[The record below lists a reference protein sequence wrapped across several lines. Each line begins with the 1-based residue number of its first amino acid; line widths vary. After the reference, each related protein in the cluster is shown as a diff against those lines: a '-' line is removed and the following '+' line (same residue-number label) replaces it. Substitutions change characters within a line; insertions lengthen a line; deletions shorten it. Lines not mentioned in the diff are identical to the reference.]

1 MFDLF
6 RNDLRYAF
14 RTLIRNPG
22 FALLAIVTIAIG
34 VGANTAMFSVVYAV
48 LLRPLPFAEPDAL
61 VLVSQANRQTRQ
73 SSGNASP
80 ANFLDWRARSRA
92 FAGLAAFRNAGYTLS
107 SGDHPDRVAGAIV
120 SANFF
125 DVLGVKPIIGR
136 GFQPGD
142 EGAGAARV
150 AIVSHGLWTDRF
162 GARRDPIGRTV
173 RLNDEPHTI
182 VGVLPPGVDFPEQAK
197 VWTPPHWR
205 VPDDPLALGEDP
217 SPQRSHSYF
226 FVLGRLHPGVTRAQ
240 AERDMDVVTMALE
253 RDYPNDNR
261 NVGVVI
267 SSLRDELVG
276 PVRPTLLMLFAA
288 VGLLLLIATANV
300 SGLQVARS
308 IGRHHEIAVRVA
320 LGATRRRILSQLLTE
335 SVVLA
340 VAGGACG
347 VIAAMWLV
355 VPIAAVG
362 PADFRA
368 AGNLGPNG
376 PVLLFAFAAAIGAGL
391 LFGIAPA
398 RQLMQKSSVDAWK
411 QTGRSGMGV
420 SQGRAGAML
429 VVAEI
434 ALALVLL
441 VGTGLTVRSFIRLQ
455 HVPTGFDPERV
466 LTMSVSLPQVRY
478 PTAAQR
484 ADFWEHALEA
494 LGAVPGVEAVG
505 ATSRLP
511 LSGGNSTRGLT
522 IDGQALTPPASAD
535 YRTASPMY
543 FRALA
548 IPVVSG
554 RTFRDDDRE
563 NRPLV
568 AVVSRSMAARYW
580 PSADPIGRRLSIDG
594 EHQLTV
600 VGVVGD
606 VHHASLEAAPQP
618 TFYVPYRQDAWPSMT
633 FVVRTTVPPASLGGA
648 ARAAIWQVDKD
659 QPISALRTMNEQLAL
674 SIAQRRFS
682 VRLLTGFGAVA
693 AGLAAVGLYG
703 VLAFVAAQRR
713 REIGVRIALG
723 ARPRD
728 IVVDMLGHGLQLT
741 AAGIAAGL
749 ALAFASMRLIDAL
762 LFATSPTD
770 LPTFA
775 AVATLLVLV
784 AVAASLIPAL
794 RASRLD
800 PIIALRED

>member
-6 RNDLRYAF
+6 RNDLRYAL

-22 FALLAIVTIAIG
+22 FALLAVATIAIG
-34 VGANTAMFSVVYAV
+34 VGANTAIFSVVYAV

-61 VLVSQANRQTRQ
+61 VLVSQANTG
-73 SSGNASP
+73 SASP

-92 FAGLAAFRNAGYTLS
+92 FDGLAAFRNAGFALS
-107 SGDHPDRVAGAIV
+107 SGDHPDRVAGANV

-125 DVLGVKPIIGR
+125 EILGVKPVMGR
-136 GFQPGD
+136 GFQSGD

-150 AIVSHGLWTDRF
+150 AIVSHAMWTDRF
-162 GARRDPIGRTV
+162 GARRDVIGRTV
-173 RLNDEPHTI
+173 HLNDEPHTI
-182 VGVLPPGVDFPEQAK
+182 VGVLPPGVDFPERAQ

-205 VPDDPLALGEDP
+205 VPDDPLAPDQDP
-217 SPQRSHSYF
+217 SPQRGHGYL
-226 FVLGRLHPGVTRAQ
+226 FVLGRLRPEVTRAQ
-240 AERDMDVVTMALE
+240 AERDMDAVAASLE

-261 NVGVVI
+261 DDVGVVI
-267 SSLRDELVG
+267 ASLRDELVG
-276 PVRPTLLMLFAA
+276 PVRPTLMMLFAA

-308 IGRHHEIAVRVA
+308 IGRHHEIAVRAA
-320 LGATRRRILSQLLTE
+320 LGATRGRIFGQLLTE

-340 VAGGACG
+340 VAGGAFG

-355 VPIAAVG
+355 APIAA
-362 PADFRA
+362 
-368 AGNLGPNG
+368 LGPSDFHAAADIRPNA
-376 PVLLFAFAAAIGAGL
+376 PVLLFAFAASIGAGL

-398 RQLMQKSSVDAWK
+398 RQLMQQSSVDAWK
-411 QTGRSGMGV
+411 QSARTGNRAG
-420 SQGRAGAML
+420 QRRAGATL

-434 ALALVLL
+434 ALAVVVLV
-441 VGTGLTVRSFIRLQ
+441 VTGLTVKSFIRLQ
-455 HVPTGFDPERV
+455 RVPAGFEPERV
-466 LTMSVSLPQVRY
+466 LTMAVSLPQLRY
-478 PTAAQR
+478 PAAFQR

-494 LGAVPGVEAVG
+494 LRAVPGVEAAG

-522 IDGQALTPPASAD
+522 IDGRPLTPQAAAD

-543 FRALA
+543 FRALG

-554 RTFRDDDRE
+554 RAFRDDDRE

-633 FVVRTTVPPASLGGA
+633 FVLRSTVPPASLAGA

-659 QPISALRTMNEQLAL
+659 QPVSAVRTMDEQLAL

-682 VRLLTGFGAVA
+682 VTLLTGFGAVA

-713 REIGVRIALG
+713 REIGVRVALG

-728 IVVDMLGHGLQLT
+728 IVVDMLGHGLQLA
-741 AAGIAAGL
+741 AAGITAGL
-749 ALAFASMRLIDAL
+749 ALAFASTRLIDAL
-762 LFATSPTD
+762 LFGTSPTD
-770 LPTFA
+770 APTFA
-775 AVATLLVLV
+775 AVAALLVLV
-784 AVAASLIPAL
+784 AAAASLIPAL
-794 RASRLD
+794 RASRVD